1 MIYEN
6 DRDNFASI
14 IKTTWQSYGRNKPD
28 SETMRFW
35 FDKLINYDLNTVADA
50 FDKWLIS
57 QKELPT
63 VSEILKLCKPVTPIY
78 NAIAKKVDK
87 DANKQYADNVV
98 KFVQQH
104 NNGASR
110 DWIKYWEDILREPK
124 GHKEITIRAAK
135 DALKN
140 LGKEWNGA

>member
-63 VSEILKLCKPVTPIY
+63 VSEILKLCQPNTPIY
-78 NAIAKKVDK
+78 NAIEKKVDK
-87 DANKQYADNVV
+87 VANKQYADNVV

-104 NNGASR
+104 NNDASR
-110 DWIKYWEDILREPK
+110 DLVKYWEDILRDPK

-140 LGKEWNGA
+140 LGKEWSDI